1 MPEASS
7 RPAWAEVD
15 LDAVRHN
22 TAFLCGLVRPAAVC
36 AVVKAD
42 GYGHGAVP
50 VARAALEAGATSLA
64 VAVVEEGVA
73 LREAGV
79 AAPVLLLAEPPAGAM
94 AEAVVHGLTPTLYTL
109 QGVEAASAA
118 ARTGRHPLGVHLKVD
133 TGMHRVGALPESVVE
148 LALAIEKTR
157 GLRLEGLWT
166 HLAVAEDPAQE
177 AYTRAQL
184 GRFEEVRDR
193 LAGVGICPR
202 VLHAANSAPA
212 MAEPAAH
219 YDVVRCRISIYG
231 YSPNPALPGSA
242 QLRPAL
248 SLRARV
254 SLVKELTAGERV
266 SYGLRYEVKDRSV
279 VATVPLGYADG
290 VPRRLTPAGGE
301 VLVGGR
307 RRPMAG
313 TVTMD
318 QLLVD
323 CGPSSEVAVG
333 DEVVLIGRQGEE
345 EITAD
350 DWARLLGTISYEI
363 VCGVG
368 RRVPRLY
375 RGARAGVEG
384 SGQQAALAVEEA

>member
-7 RPAWAEVD
+7 RPAWAEID

-22 TAFLCGLVRPAAVC
+22 TAFLRGLVQPATVC

-73 LREAGV
+73 LRESGV
-79 AAPVLLLAEPPAGAM
+79 GAPVLLLAEPSAGAM
-94 AEAVVHGLTPTLYTL
+94 AEAVAYGLTPTLYTL
-109 QGVEAASAA
+109 AGVEAASAA
-118 ARTGRHPLGVHLKVD
+118 TRTARHPVGVHVKVD
-133 TGMHRVGALPESVVE
+133 TGMHRVGALPESVLDV
-148 LALAIEKTR
+148 ALAVREAR

-166 HLAVAEDPAQE
+166 HLAVAEDPAQA

-184 GRFEEVRDR
+184 RRFEEVRDR
-193 LAGVGICPR
+193 LAGVGIRPQ
-202 VLHAANSAPA
+202 VLHAANSAGA
-212 MAEPAAH
+212 MVDPAAH
-219 YDVVRCRISIYG
+219 YDLVRCGISVYG

-242 QLRPAL
+242 RLRPAL

-254 SLVKELTAGERV
+254 TLVKELSAGERV
-266 SYGLRYEVKDRSV
+266 SYGLRYEVKETSV

-290 VPRRLTPAGGE
+290 VPRRLTRGGE

-307 RRPMAG
+307 RRPIAG

-323 CGPSSEVAVG
+323 CGPASDVQVG
-333 DEVVLIGRQGEE
+333 DEVVLIGRQGDEA
-345 EITAD
+345 ITAD
-350 DWARLLGTISYEI
+350 HWAELLDTISYEI

-368 RRVPRLY
+368 PRVPRLY
-375 RGARAGVEG
+375 RGAEDGLEAG
-384 SGQQAALAVEEA
+384 GQQAALAVEEA